1 MQIKLVTLITI
12 SLLLAFTFGVS
23 AQELSSTNYKIL
35 DPTIDSGGGASDSTN
50 YSILQSLGNPTADA
64 RLTSG
69 SYALG
74 SGFPSG
80 IQANVPLVRCAEA
93 TTTTA
98 SPSLC
103 LYFPNANGAQ
113 GECGTPGCYSRIK
126 FEIDHQN
133 NPIDTLYLVS
143 MTDTVTSTVYYV
155 QSTHTLATN
164 YDINDY
170 LTICGHEG
178 RDPRTG
184 SGCVTG
190 GDPQWNATL
199 QRYNVYGLTP
209 GRQYSVAVR
218 ALSGDFTETQ
228 YSPAVNV
235 TLEYP
240 TLSLDI
246 DTGTLISSN
255 NAGPHVISLGV
266 LVPNTVVTA
275 TNRIWLDL
283 GTNILSGLSTYVRDT
298 NGALVNGGSTIP
310 SQTEDL
316 NVDAGANGGYG
327 LKNINSTETSLGPLQ
342 DGSTYITANS
352 TSVGAMSTTNT
363 LIYFTDILSTNQGQ
377 INGGRGGIEVK
388 ARSIPAD
395 SSGSYS
401 DIITF
406 TMLANP

>member
-1 MQIKLVTLITI
+1 MKIKLVGLFIITFLLI
-12 SLLLAFTFGVS
+12 FNFGVT
-23 AQELSSTNYKIL
+23 AQELNSTNYKIL

-50 YSILQSLGNPTADA
+50 YSILQSLGNSTADA

-93 TTTTA
+93 TTTAA

-113 GECGTPGCYSRIK
+113 GECGTPGCYNRIK

-143 MTDTVTSTVYYV
+143 MTDTTTSTVYYV

-164 YDINDY
+164 YDIADY
-170 LTICGHEG
+170 MTICGHEG

-190 GDPQWNATL
+190 GDPQWDTTL

-228 YSPAVNV
+228 YSPSVNV

-246 DTGTLISSN
+246 DTGALISSN
-255 NAGPHVISLGV
+255 NAGPHVISLGT

-298 NGALVNGGSTIP
+298 NSSLLNGGSSIP

-316 NVDAGANGGYG
+316 NVDSGNDGGYG
-327 LKNINSTETSLGPLQ
+327 IKNINSTETSLGTLQ
-342 DGSTYITANS
+342 DGAAYITANT
-352 TSVGAMSTTNT
+352 TSVGALSTTST
-363 LIYFTDILSTNQGQ
+363 LIYYTDNTGGNQGQ
-377 INGGRGGIEVK
+377 INAGRGGMELK
-388 ARSIPAD
+388 ALSKPND
-395 SSGSYS
+395 TSGSYS